1 MELQCESTLGGGRR
15 YTGQIWTQGSVFWKG
30 ATLRS
35 RLTCSLIMR
44 ADLGLYHALSLIVAP
59 PANWWHSDPF
69 IALSQPKG
77 PGARPH
83 GVQMAW
89 RKVRLPRVMSVCVCV
104 WASEWA
110 IWNVPIRETVT
121 PWKCLWAN
129 RFQTVCSLLFL
140 SYYTRKDEIIL
151 IASWLQQ
158 KKKKNKGIPSECFE

>member
-1 MELQCESTLGGGRR
+1 MELQCESTLGGEGRR

-59 PANWWHSDPF
+59 PANWWHSDPS

-104 WASEWA
+104 CCTSLKRGGKGQKVWSASHCCR
-110 IWNVPIRETVT
+110 NVI
-121 PWKCLWAN
+121 
-129 RFQTVCSLLFL
+129 QTILSDTLTCSVFDVFYSLN
-140 SYYTRKDEIIL
+140 IH
-151 IASWLQQ
+151 
-158 KKKKNKGIPSECFE
+158 